1 MATKDIGEQVID
13 ELIKKLTPEE
23 KQAVYRDAPNLRP
36 FLKDHI
42 QVVVVR

>member
-1 MATKDIGEQVID
+1 MAKDIGEQVID
-13 ELIKKLTPEE
+13 ELIKKLTPDE
-23 KQAVYRDAPNLRP
+23 KEKLHREAPNLRP